1 MSLIERAAKKLE
13 LMRLTEGVR
22 PNRGLPGDVQA
33 TQSPVA
39 GSPDAPLG
47 NARVLADKVDA
58 GSQRSTVRGEVRSK
72 RVTLDLKVMAANR
85 LITPD
90 APRSQL
96 AEEYRVLKRPLIQ
109 NAMGKGA
116 APIANGNL
124 VMIGSALPNEGK
136 SFTAVN
142 MAMSIA
148 AERNNTVMLVDADVA
163 RPSLLQLL
171 GLPPSRGLLDLL
183 TNPEADVSDMLLR
196 TNIENLSI
204 LPGGMV
210 KEHATELLASESM
223 RILLENMANRYSDR
237 IIIFDSPPLLVTTEA
252 RALAA
257 HMGQIVLVVRAEQ
270 TSLAEV
276 KQALA
281 VIESC
286 PVTLLL
292 LNQVRSKA
300 SDGYGHGHGY
310 GYGYGYGYGQGDHAA
325 QAV

>member
-72 RVTLDLKVMAANR
+72 RVTLNLKVMAANR

-171 GLPPSRGLLDLL
+171 GLPPSRGGLLDLL

-204 LPGGMV
+204 LPVGMV

-300 SDGYGHGHGY
+300 SDGYGHG
-310 GYGYGYGYGQGDHAA
+310 YGYGYGYGQGDHAA

>member
-47 NARVLADKVDA
+47 NARVLADEADA

-72 RVTLDLKVMAANR
+72 RVTLNLKVMAANR

-171 GLPPSRGLLDLL
+171 GLPPSRGGLLDLL

-204 LPGGMV
+204 LPVGMV

-300 SDGYGHGHGY
+300 SDGYGHG
-310 GYGYGYGYGQGDHAA
+310 YGYGYGYGQGDHAA